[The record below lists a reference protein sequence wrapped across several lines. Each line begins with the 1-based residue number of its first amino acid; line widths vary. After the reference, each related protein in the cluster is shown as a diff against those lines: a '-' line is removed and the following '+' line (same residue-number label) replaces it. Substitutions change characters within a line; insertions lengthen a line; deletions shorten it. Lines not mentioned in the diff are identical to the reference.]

1 MKQYLLTSL
10 SLVIL
15 TLVQVWQTWPGQTV
29 KLIFCDVGQGD
40 AILMIRG
47 SEQVLID
54 GGRHQQAALA
64 CLTEQVPFWDRSL
77 ELVVAT
83 HADADHV
90 GGLPAV
96 LKHYAV
102 KRFIVNSYDK
112 DNQLFSDL
120 KERLAEEVRT
130 GMVLENPI
138 LGRQLVFPQEKSEN
152 NNNEGLIMSFFSQKL
167 PKMTK
172 KPPSMKFLILSP
184 QETTQ
189 QRLVKK
195 TEKGETLLSDVNSF
209 FSEPL
214 PIGKT
219 HNDLSIV
226 VFLKVGEATALLTGD
241 IEEKGELSL
250 LKWGLLSKTDILKV
264 AHHGAK
270 TSTSRSFIE
279 VVQPEIS
286 VISVGANNS
295 YGHPADRVLSLL
307 QDYESQIVRTD
318 REETIVYQLGENGQW
333 FKDETRSV
341 ADFFWQ
347 LFRF

>member
-1 MKQYLLTSL
+1 
-10 SLVIL
+10 
-15 TLVQVWQTWPGQTV
+15 
-29 KLIFCDVGQGD
+29 
-40 AILMIRG
+40 
-47 SEQVLID
+47 
-54 GGRHQQAALA
+54 
-64 CLTEQVPFWDRSL
+64 
-77 ELVVAT
+77 
-83 HADADHV
+83 
-90 GGLPAV
+90 
-96 LKHYAV
+96 
-102 KRFIVNSYDK
+102 
-112 DNQLFSDL
+112 
-120 KERLAEEVRT
+120 
-130 GMVLENPI
+130 
-138 LGRQLVFPQEKSEN
+138 
-152 NNNEGLIMSFFSQKL
+152 
-167 PKMTK
+167 
-172 KPPSMKFLILSP
+172 MKFLILSP

-226 VFLKVGEATALLTGD
+226 VFLKVGEATVLLTGD

-250 LKWGLLSKTDILKV
+250 IKWGLLSKTDILKV

-307 QDYESQIVRTD
+307 QDYESQIIRTD
-318 REETIVYQLGENGQW
+318 REGTIVYQLGENGRW
-333 FKDETRSV
+333 FKDEARAV
-341 ADFFWQ
+341 DDFFWQ